1 MVQDVKHRG
10 LDTSLF
16 DAGIFV
22 PYAQRRFG
30 NAVSFTLR
38 TSGDPM
44 ALASA
49 VRALVGELDKDQ
61 PIAKLRPMEKV
72 LGASIAQPRFRTLL
86 LGIFGAMAVLLA
98 AVGLYGVLA
107 YTVAQRTH
115 EIGIR
120 MALGAQMGNVLAL
133 ILRNGMAM
141 ALIGIGIGLAGALML
156 TRVLSGFLY
165 QLEATDPIT
174 FVAVSLLLAGIAF
187 LGCWLPAWR
196 AARVNPME
204 ALRYE

>member
-1 MVQDVKHRG
+1 MRWQFSW
-10 LDTSLF
+10 LPW
-16 DAGIFV
+16 AC
-22 PYAQRRFG
+22 
-30 NAVSFTLR
+30 
-38 TSGDPM
+38 
-44 ALASA
+44 
-49 VRALVGELDKDQ
+49 
-61 PIAKLRPMEKV
+61 
-72 LGASIAQPRFRTLL
+72 
-86 LGIFGAMAVLLA
+86 
-98 AVGLYGVLA
+98 YGVLA